1 MNPRPGAK
9 AITARRSAEIAVRTA
24 HVGAMALV
32 LGGHHFGAA
41 SSLRAWY
48 VLTALTGVA
57 LLVSEASHSRHWI
70 HQARG
75 VVALAHVGVLALL
88 AVAPAPVALAAALVI
103 GSIGSHLPRTVR
115 KWSFRHR
122 RVVE

>member
-1 MNPRPGAK
+1 MGV
-9 AITARRSAEIAVRTA
+9 TFRRTVEIAVRTA

-32 LGGHHFGAA
+32 VGGHHFSAA
-41 SSLRAWY
+41 SSSLRAWY
-48 VLTALTGVA
+48 VLTAVTGVA
-57 LLVSEASHSRHWI
+57 LLASEASHSRHWI

-75 VVALAHVGVLALL
+75 VLSLAHVGVIALVAL
-88 AVAPAPVALAAALVI
+88 APAPVVLAAALII

-122 RVVE
+122 RVVD

>member
-1 MNPRPGAK
+1 MNGSAK
-9 AITARRSAEIAVRTA
+9 ALTGRRSVEIAVRTA

-41 SSLRAWY
+41 SSSLRAWY
-48 VLTALTGVA
+48 FLTALTGAA
-57 LLVSEASHSRHWI
+57 LLASEASHSRHWI
-70 HQARG
+70 YQARG
-75 VVALAHVGVLALL
+75 VVTLAHVAVVALV
-88 AVAPAPVALAAALVI
+88 AVAPAPVALAAALVL

-115 KWSFRHR
+115 KWSLRHR